1 LVRPGSAVFARLAA
15 PSGSADAVG
24 AQGRNAGSH
33 RADAALNSTRR
44 QAGDPGNEQRAV
56 RADRQ
61 GAVGGEEP
69 GLVFV
74 EGGQDSSPAPVSLPQ
89 GRIGVT
95 EAQGQDGTRTV
106 SPRRAGVP
114 QTAEAILSVLGT
126 LTLPVHYCDDTCC
139 FPSPQEAQDVD
150 EAYAPQTVSVDGWQ
164 ATRLAWV
171 ALFPLVACCVASCTA
186 GCSIRDGCQKHP
198 LFHTLSEK
206 VWHAF
211 HALDRRTFKPTTATV
226 AGVGGADVEREI
238 LARTLRL
245 CDRVREYGQA

>member
-1 LVRPGSAVFARLAA
+1 MLMNEHRRCSTLFHVARPRRVMAHGHVQPGPLGEPLQAHLPQSDPPAVAAPAVGCSRRASRALVRPGSASSRGFAA

-95 EAQGQDGTRTV
+95 EATRQDGTRTV

-114 QTAEAILSVLGT
+114 QTAEAILSV
-126 LTLPVHYCDDTCC
+126 
-139 FPSPQEAQDVD
+139 
-150 EAYAPQTVSVDGWQ
+150 
-164 ATRLAWV
+164 
-171 ALFPLVACCVASCTA
+171 
-186 GCSIRDGCQKHP
+186 
-198 LFHTLSEK
+198 
-206 VWHAF
+206 
-211 HALDRRTFKPTTATV
+211 
-226 AGVGGADVEREI
+226 
-238 LARTLRL
+238 
-245 CDRVREYGQA
+245 